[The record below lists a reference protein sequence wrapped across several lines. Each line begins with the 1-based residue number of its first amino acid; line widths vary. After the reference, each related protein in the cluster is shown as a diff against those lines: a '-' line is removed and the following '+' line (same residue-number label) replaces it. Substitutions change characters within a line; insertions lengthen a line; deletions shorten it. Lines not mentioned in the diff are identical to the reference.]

1 MEGTFIDIIVFA
13 AIAGFVLFRLYNVLG
28 RRTGHERTPPRPIPS
43 DAAADQNDKDNV
55 VRLPDREDDGPIPA
69 SVGLDGP
76 LAGGIT
82 QIRVADRDFDMEHF
96 LAGARSAFE
105 MILEAFAKG
114 DVSPVRGFLADD
126 VYRRFAAAIEEGEKN
141 GETREADLI
150 SVANCEAIEA
160 GMEGELAKVTVK
172 FTSEQTDIVKDS
184 EGRIIAGDPGETME
198 IVDIWTFARDT
209 GSRDPNW
216 QLVATRSPN

>member
-28 RRTGHERTPPRPIPS
+28 RRTGHERTQPPPIGS
-43 DAAADQNDKDNV
+43 DSAKDKNDQDNV
-55 VRLPDREDDGPIPA
+55 VRLPDRDDPA
-69 SVGLDGP
+69 MPSAVDMDGP
-76 LAGGIT
+76 LAAGIT
-82 QIRVADRDFDMEHF
+82 QIRMADRDFDMDHF

-114 DVSPVRGFLADD
+114 DLSSVRGFLADD
-126 VYRRFAAAIEEGEKN
+126 VYRRFDNALDDRGKD

-150 SVANCEAIEA
+150 SITGCEAIEA
-160 GMEGELAKVTVK
+160 GVEDRFAKVTVK
-172 FTSEQTDIVKDS
+172 FTSEQTDVVKDS
-184 EGRIIAGDPGETME
+184 EGRIIAGDPGETLE